1 MTRLLIIGGG
11 ELGRQVIHW
20 AMTTGR
26 YEIAGFADDNMA
38 VGELADGGCPV
49 LGTIADVPRL
59 YDEGRFDEAFIAIG
73 YMHFQKRS
81 EIYRLLTEADIPMA
95 IIIAPQV
102 YVDPTARV
110 GQGVVIYPGTVIDR
124 EAVIEDNVVIN
135 LRCVIAHNSVIGR
148 HCFLSPNVTV
158 AGFTQI
164 GESCFLG
171 CSCTIA
177 DNVKVADNVVV
188 GAASLI
194 RHDITEQGVY
204 TGYGEKMR

>member
-11 ELGRQVIHW
+11 ELGRQVSHW

-26 YEIAGFADDNMA
+26 HEIKGFVDDNMA
-38 VGELADGGCPV
+38 AGEQTDGYPV
-49 LGTIADVPRL
+49 LGTVADVPRL
-59 YDEGRFDEAFIAIG
+59 FEEGCFDEAFIAIG
-73 YMHFQKRS
+73 YMHFQKRRD
-81 EIYRLLTEADIPMA
+81 IYQFLTERGIPLA
-95 IIIAPQV
+95 TIIAPQV
-102 YVDPTARV
+102 YVDPTARI
-110 GQGVVIYPGTVIDR
+110 GQGVIIYPGTIIDR
-124 EAVIEDNVVIN
+124 ETVIEDNVLIN
-135 LRCVIAHNSVIGR
+135 LRCVVAHNSVIGR

-158 AGFTQI
+158 VGFTEI

-177 DNVKVADNVVV
+177 DNVKVTDNVVV

-194 RHDITEQGVY
+194 RHDLTEQGVY